1 MTLEEYLRQQG
12 YDIARMEE
20 ASFNEYGGQTNQPGM
35 EYGRM
40 LRMDRNHP
48 DWEGGEA
55 YNYFQR
61 APTDLIQSYYDIQ
74 QPTPQPTPEPVVAQ
88 PTPQPTL
95 EPVVA
100 QPQPQTQ
107 PQGVVAA
114 PGSLGEYLQQHGYG
128 EFVPQEAS
136 FNENGGQTNNPTN
149 DWGRTEVI
157 DRNHPDYEGGAPIS
171 VFKRAPSDLIQSY
184 YDNIYNQ
191 TRQTPVGQ
199 GINTFNEGNE
209 DQKKIVDKINTGQL
223 QIVPKEYNIDFTKP
237 EGQLNAS
244 NYELRDTKTGEIISQ
259 QITAVDASKGIFN
272 IVADDR
278 NSSGYFNNYVS
289 TDPKGFV
296 NPIVSEQQSQYASRA
311 NNSLNFIKD
320 SIKGLLTMGGLGAT
334 ALGAGAALGSATGLG
349 TVGGNIALNTGLG
362 ALKQAVDGQFNPL
375 GLATSAALSYGLG
388 GAGAEGAD
396 PLTADDMYTG
406 QAMTNLASSDDATR
420 LADLVRAFENPTE
433 LTGPTID
440 VASRPSVSLENSV
453 IDTDVPLMP
462 SNMQGDITYR
472 SPLTDFSPNVDIQ
485 DLPQELDITG
495 SLTNPYI
502 SPTFPTLDVSP
513 EYDSSVYVPNIPT
526 NLGEITPYIPTDLSG
541 LDFQP
546 SVVGSNLGGFD
557 NIPTI
562 GGTDLGGFDN
572 IPSNLGTNLGGG
584 IPTDLG
590 GLDVPFD
597 TTAPTDLTAGEL
609 TVTGERPYVP
619 FEENFPL
626 PYEPFEADFPL
637 PYEPFEEDFPLQPD
651 ETAPLTTPKILS
663 NILKST
669 PSALPKAIATQQQS
683 NLANILRGSQMPQTA
698 LPPIYKQANPFNFG
712 QQALPVQD
720 TNALVKLLRTA

>member
-1 MTLEEYLRQQG
+1 VTLEEYLKQQG
-12 YDIARMEE
+12 NQWRDRID
-20 ASFNEYGGQTNQPGM
+20 YGEDGGVAGAGWGRYVENDGGISWQYVDDETLGYLQSNPSIYNPAPQT
-35 EYGRM
+35 
-40 LRMDRNHP
+40 
-48 DWEGGEA
+48 
-55 YNYFQR
+55 
-61 APTDLIQSYYDIQ
+61 
-74 QPTPQPTPEPVVAQ
+74 AQ
-88 PTPQPTL
+88 PTIEQ
-95 EPVVA
+95 PVVA
-100 QPQPQTQ
+100 QPQAPQ
-107 PQGVVAA
+107 PVAL
-114 PGSLGEYLQQHGYG
+114 PTPKSLEEYLQQQGFNEYKPLVMGTGADYTEEIKQKAGYG
-128 EFVPQEAS
+128 KTIKDATEDYPAGYFQYAPA
-136 FNENGGQTNNPTN
+136 
-149 DWGRTEVI
+149 EVI
-157 DRNHPDYEGGAPIS
+157 DA
-171 VFKRAPSDLIQSY
+171 Y
-184 YDNIYNQ
+184 YNNPKNFVQ
-191 TRQTPVGQ
+191 TRETPVGQ
-199 GINTFNEGNE
+199 GINTFNEGNP
-209 DQKKIVDKINTGQL
+209 DQKRIIDQINTGQL
-223 QIVPKEYNIDFTKP
+223 MIVPSTAPDVMGRQSNEYNVVDSRT
-237 EGQLNAS
+237 GQVVQPN
-244 NYELRDTKTGEIISQ
+244 
-259 QITAVDASKGIFN
+259 ITAIDASKGIFN

-362 ALKQAVDGQFNPL
+362 ALKQGIDGQFNPL

-420 LADLVRAFENPTE
+420 LADLVRAFENPSE

-462 SNMQGDITYR
+462 SNMEGDITYR

-495 SLTNPYI
+495 SLANPYT
-502 SPTFPTLDVSP
+502 SPTFPVLDISP
-513 EYDSSVYVPNIPT
+513 EYDPSAYVPNIPT

-597 TTAPTDLTAGEL
+597 TTAPTDLKAGEL

-683 NLANILRGSQMPQTA
+683 NLANILRSSQMPQSL
-698 LPPIYKQANPFNFG
+698 LPAIYKQANPFNFG
-712 QQALPVQD
+712 QQASPVQD